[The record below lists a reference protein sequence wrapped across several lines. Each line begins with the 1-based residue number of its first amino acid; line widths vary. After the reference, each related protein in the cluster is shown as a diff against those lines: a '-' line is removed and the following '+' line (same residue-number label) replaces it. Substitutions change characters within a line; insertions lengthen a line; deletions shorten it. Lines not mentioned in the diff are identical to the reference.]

1 MKVIQYCKSIT
12 QKFVFYKK
20 DMEKKK
26 FWGEKSLAIPN
37 IPIFVEI
44 FLLIL
49 NIHFYILKKEVE
61 KKKNISRLSK
71 SQMNLS
77 ILNLS

>member
-1 MKVIQYCKSIT
+1 
-12 QKFVFYKK
+12 
-20 DMEKKK
+20 MEKKK

-61 KKKNISRLSK
+61 KKKTFPDFQSLKWISPYSTFLRK
-71 SQMNLS
+71 VWAEMF
-77 ILNLS
+77 IRRK